1 MRTEAAA
8 AQLAPL
14 KPKRRFEAGENALM
28 ALETLRTH
36 KTRSLLTVLGVVI
49 GIVALIG
56 VASIMVGMDRQV
68 RDFLN
73 DYGTQTLFVFK
84 WNPGIHPGGRLT
96 EEERTRKP
104 LTLEDAEA
112 VAAECPAVKN
122 VAAQVLPRVLNFGP
136 QRLVTVRYGHHEAY
150 NTQYSGATPSYQEV
164 YNAHVQQGRF
174 FTEAENLHR
183 ADVAVIGRDLGDSF
197 FRHEDPIGKTIL
209 VGDTAYRVIGVLQK
223 RKSLFLRDQSAD
235 QLVLVPFRTY
245 QKHNPNDDEVFIGA
259 EAYPGQKAAAED
271 EIRGLLRRRRRVA
284 FDKPD
289 NFGISSAEEIANQL
303 RQITGA
309 IALVTVVIS
318 SIGLLVGGVGVMN
331 IMLMS
336 VTERTREIGVRK
348 AIGARRSDIVRQFL
362 TEAVALTGTGG
373 IIGVLLGVGI
383 SLLINLLLPKL
394 PSVVPAWGIILGVAM
409 SMSVGLV
416 FGIYPAWKAAGLD
429 PVEALRYE

>member
-1 MRTEAAA
+1 
-8 AQLAPL
+8 
-14 KPKRRFEAGENALM
+14 M
-28 ALETLRTH
+28 AMESLRTH

-73 DYGTQTLFVFK
+73 DYGTQTLFIFK
-84 WNPGIHPGGRLT
+84 WNPGIHPGGRLSQ
-96 EEERTRKP
+96 EERTRKP
-104 LTLEDAEA
+104 LTLQDSAA
-112 VAAECPAVKN
+112 IAAECPAVRR
-122 VAAQVLPRVLNFGP
+122 VAAQLFPRVLNFGP
-136 QRLVTVRYGHHEAY
+136 QKLVTARYGHHEAY
-150 NTQYSGATPSYQEV
+150 NIQYSGATPSYQEV
-164 YNAHVQQGRF
+164 YNAHIQQGRF
-174 FTEAENLHR
+174 FTEIENLHR
-183 ADVAVIGRDLGDSF
+183 ADVAVIGYDLGDAF
-197 FRHEDPIGKTIL
+197 FRHENPLGKTIL
-209 VGDTAYRVIGVLQK
+209 VNDTSYQVIGVLQK

-259 EAYPGQKAAAED
+259 EAYEGQKPVAED
-271 EIRGLLRRRRRVA
+271 EIRGLLRRRRHVP
-284 FDKPD
+284 FSKPD
-289 NFGISSAEEIANQL
+289 NFGLSSAEEIANQL

-362 TEAVALTGTGG
+362 TEAVALTGSGG
-373 IIGVLLGVGI
+373 IIGVLVGVGI
-383 SLLINLLLPKL
+383 SLLINLLLPSL
-394 PSVVPAWGIILGVAM
+394 PSVVPAWGIILGVVT
-409 SMSVGLV
+409 SMSVGLL
-416 FGIYPAWKAAGLD
+416 FGIYPAWKAARLD